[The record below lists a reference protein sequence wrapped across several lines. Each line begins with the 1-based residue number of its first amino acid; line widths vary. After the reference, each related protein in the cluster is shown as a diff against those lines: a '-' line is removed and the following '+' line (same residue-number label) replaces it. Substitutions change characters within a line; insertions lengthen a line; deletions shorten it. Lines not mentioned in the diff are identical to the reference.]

1 MSISSR
7 GMLEF
12 CSSNEK
18 TSWYLLVFCWP
29 CLSLLLYSWKI
40 AERQKVLTK
49 HTTYHEQNYN
59 IYQVVLNFYW
69 WCNWSMIHIKNFIIH
84 KNFFFIFFAE
94 FLVDFLE
101 VLVDFGRVSFNFCRV
116 PDLILQSS
124 SLNLSSSSYIFA
136 EFLVECCGFIFFH
149 IHLHPYPF

>member
-1 MSISSR
+1 MKYILMSISSR

-69 WCNWSMIHIKNFIIH
+69 CFNWSMIHIKNFIIH
-84 KNFFFIFFAE
+84 KNHFLYIFAE

-101 VLVDFGRVSFNFCRV
+101 VLVDFGWV
-116 PDLILQSS
+116 PDLILPSS

-136 EFLVECCGFIFFH
+136 EFLVECCGFIIFH